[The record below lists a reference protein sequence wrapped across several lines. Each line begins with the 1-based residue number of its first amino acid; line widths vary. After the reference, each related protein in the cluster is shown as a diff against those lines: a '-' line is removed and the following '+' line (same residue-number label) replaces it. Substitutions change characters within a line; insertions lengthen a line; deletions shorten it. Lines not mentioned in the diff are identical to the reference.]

1 MADKFQ
7 LKALITGVDELS
19 PTLKGIRKN
28 IAGFRKQLQ
37 SSGLGD
43 ISFGDI
49 AQGGALA
56 APFIAGVQAAIGFE
70 SAMAD
75 VKKVV
80 DFETPAQFQAMSDDI
95 LEMSTRLPMAAEGI
109 AAIVASGGQS
119 GIAREE
125 LGRFAEDAVKMGIAF
140 DQTAEQSGDM
150 MAKWRTSFRLGQ
162 DEVVA
167 LADKVNYLSNT
178 GAANAQQIAS
188 IVTAIGPLGE
198 VAGVASGEIAAMGA
212 TMAGVGV
219 AQDVAATGVKNFML
233 ALTAGASATKAQ
245 QDTLKALRLDSAE
258 VAKGMQTDAQGTM
271 TKVLKAISMVD
282 KDKQAA
288 VLTQLFGK
296 ESIGAIAPLLT
307 NLETLQK
314 NFAAVG
320 DETAYAGS
328 MNKEYASRAAT
339 TANNL
344 QLLKN
349 QATALGIAVGNTL
362 LPPFNSFL
370 DTAGPLIGKVSEL
383 VQANPWLIKGIV
395 GAAAAFLGLKLA
407 VMVTTTALA
416 LMSAVAGTSPIGLI
430 VRGIALAAGF
440 LIANWSA
447 VVPFFSQLWSGISE
461 GAGQMWG
468 EVMDWFQLM
477 ENRITYW
484 VITAVGLLQS
494 VFNWSPLGLLV
505 SNWEP
510 IVGFFKGLW
519 ERVAPYMQPLI
530 DGAKWL
536 FSGEESASAAAP
548 PAMAPGL
555 PAQHPMLGSPQ
566 NPLTPG
572 ALMQPAA
579 KPAQLEGAMVVR
591 FEGAPPGMRVAP
603 AQTNQPGLTV
613 TPQVGYRSLSAGG

>member
-80 DFETPAQFQAMSDDI
+80 DFETPAQFQAMNDDI

-109 AAIVASGGQS
+109 AAIVAAGGQS

-288 VLTQLFGK
+288 VLAQLFGK

-407 VMVTTTALA
+407 VMVTTTALT

-430 VRGIALAAGF
+430 VRGIALVAGF
-440 LIANWSA
+440 LLANWESVA
-447 VVPFFSQLWSGISE
+447 PFFQQQWAQIEAPALDFW
-461 GAGQMWG
+461 
-468 EVMDWFQLM
+468 EVLKTICSW
-477 ENRITYW
+477 T
-484 VITAVGLLQS
+484 
-494 VFNWSPLGLLV
+494 PLGMIV
-505 SNWEP
+505 ANWEP
-510 IVGFFKGLW
+510 IVGFFKELW

-536 FSGEESASAAAP
+536 FSGEESASAVAP

-555 PAQHPMLGSPQ
+555 PAQRPMLGSQQ